1 MKKEREPQYIS
12 SPLNNPMLN
21 YNEYYMSTLEKVLYA
36 LVLLVAGGL
45 AGVVFYGGL
54 FKVEGEA
61 TLATYISNVVVFV
74 LSGGIAVKV
83 FLPARNASLKTK
95 RQKKLQQQFMN
106 MMEAIST
113 SLSSG
118 NTLQDSVY
126 NAAKDLQNQY
136 DSGELI
142 IVELNEMVSGI
153 ANGRTLEEMM
163 LNFGQRSANED
174 IVNFANVISNC
185 YRLGGN
191 FGDVVRHTREII
203 GDKVAVSD
211 EVETKL
217 ASNRLQLNVMSLM
230 PIAVVAMLKLTNDG
244 FAENLGSLLG
254 VMVTTFAIAIFVA
267 AYFWGQKIIKI

>member
-1 MKKEREPQYIS
+1 MKKEREPQYIP

-45 AGVVFYGGL
+45 AGLVFYGGL

-74 LSGGIAVKV
+74 LIGGIAVKV
-83 FLPARNASLKTK
+83 FLPALNTSLKTK

>member
-1 MKKEREPQYIS
+1 MKKEREPQYIP

-45 AGVVFYGGL
+45 AGLVFYGGL

-61 TLATYISNVVVFV
+61 TLATYISNVVVFA
-74 LSGGIAVKV
+74 LIGGIAVKV
-83 FLPARNASLKTK
+83 FLPALNTSLKTK

>member
-203 GDKVAVSD
+203 GDKGI
-211 EVETKL
+211 
-217 ASNRLQLNVMSLM
+217 R
-230 PIAVVAMLKLTNDG
+230 
-244 FAENLGSLLG
+244 
-254 VMVTTFAIAIFVA
+254 
-267 AYFWGQKIIKI
+267 